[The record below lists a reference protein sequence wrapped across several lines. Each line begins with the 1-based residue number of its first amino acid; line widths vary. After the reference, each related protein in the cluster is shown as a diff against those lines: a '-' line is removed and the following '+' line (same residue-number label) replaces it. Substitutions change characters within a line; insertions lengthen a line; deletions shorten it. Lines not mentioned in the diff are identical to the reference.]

1 MTGELITRGNLDTN
15 RHREGRPS
23 EDSGRRQPSISQ
35 GQHFGLGLL
44 ASSAV
49 RCQCLLFKPPRL
61 WYQSWQPYK
70 IIHPVTPPH

>member
-35 GQHFGLGLL
+35 
-44 ASSAV
+44 V
-49 RCQCLLFKPPRL
+49 EKPQKKPIL
-61 WYQSWQPYK
+61 P
-70 IIHPVTPPH
+70 TF